1 MELWFSGGRGFE
13 RPYNLEETTPNNGL
27 KIWFPHHLCKK
38 MFARLDRVQVDVR
51 YLVVF
56 LSCLFERIETVVEK

>member
-1 MELWFSGGRGFE
+1 
-13 RPYNLEETTPNNGL
+13 
-27 KIWFPHHLCKK
+27 

>member
-1 MELWFSGGRGFE
+1 VEVGGSNG
-13 RPYNLEETTPNNGL
+13 PTITPNNGL
-27 KIWFPHHLCKK
+27 LIFEIWFPHHLCKK

-56 LSCLFERIETVVEK
+56 LSCLFEWIETVVET